1 MKKIHSIILARG
13 KSKGIKNK
21 NLIRINGK
29 PLIYWSIIRSLNSK
43 NIDYTWVSSDSNKIL
58 DYSKRIGA
66 KIIKR
71 PTRLSSDTASSES
84 AWRHAIKI
92 IEKNYKIDFIVGI
105 QPTSPVRS
113 ANDFDNALKI
123 YFLKKFD
130 TLFTCSKLKDFLI
143 WKEKNNKMIATYKA
157 RKVRQKMQ
165 TTYLENGSF
174 YIFPKKKFL
183 IKKNR
188 LFGKIGKYVQSKIKS
203 IQIDDHDDL
212 FIVNSYFK
220 KKNYKYIYKKT

>member
-1 MKKIHSIILARG
+1 MNG
-13 KSKGIKNK
+13 QIK
-21 NLIRINGK
+21 LRAGSRMQI
-29 PLIYWSIIRSLNSK
+29 
-43 NIDYTWVSSDSNKIL
+43 
-58 DYSKRIGA
+58 
-66 KIIKR
+66 
-71 PTRLSSDTASSES
+71 
-84 AWRHAIKI
+84 
-92 IEKNYKIDFIVGI
+92 
-105 QPTSPVRS
+105 
-113 ANDFDNALKI
+113 
-123 YFLKKFD
+123 
-130 TLFTCSKLKDFLI
+130 
-143 WKEKNNKMIATYKA
+143 
-157 RKVRQKMQ
+157 RQKMN